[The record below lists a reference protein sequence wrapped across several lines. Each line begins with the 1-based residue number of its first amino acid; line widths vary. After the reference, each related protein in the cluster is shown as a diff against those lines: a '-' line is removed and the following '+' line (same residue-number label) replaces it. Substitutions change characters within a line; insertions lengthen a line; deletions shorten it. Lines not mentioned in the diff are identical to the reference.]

1 MKLKIFTILLF
12 AIFLAGCGEPR
23 TPELYSR
30 STTPIFITNGDVNK
44 TSRSVYVYFKNSSC
58 YASTLE
64 NTVRNKLL
72 QNGFTQSVDQKNADV
87 VIMGDFASL
96 QRLEQRER
104 PRVYMNMGYGWGGYG
119 YRHSLGVGML
129 FGDPFDD
136 DFYDR
141 TDYYLYRAFIS
152 LMIRANGS
160 EQRTNLEIESGR
172 NLYSPSYIIP
182 YIEEKAATQILGFF
196 YP

>member
-44 TSRSVYVYFKNSSC
+44 TSRSVYVYFKNSSG

-136 DFYDR
+136 DSYDR

>member
-44 TSRSVYVYFKNSSC
+44 TSRSVYVYFKNSSG
-58 YASTLE
+58 Y
-64 NTVRNKLL
+64 TVRNKLL

>member
-12 AIFLAGCGEPR
+12 AIFIAGCGKPR

-44 TSRSVYVYFKNSSC
+44 TSRSVYVYFKNSSG

-182 YIEEKAATQILGFF
+182 YIEEKAATQILNFF

>member
-12 AIFLAGCGEPR
+12 AIFIAGCGEPR

-44 TSRSVYVYFKNSSC
+44 TSRSVYVYFKNSSG
-58 YASTLE
+58 YTSTLE

-104 PRVYMNMGYGWGGYG
+104 PRVYMNMGYGWGSYG

-152 LMIRANGS
+152 VMIRANGS

>member
-44 TSRSVYVYFKNSSC
+44 TSRSVYVYFKNSSG

-104 PRVYMNMGYGWGGYG
+104 PRVYMNMGYGWGSYG

-152 LMIRANGS
+152 VMIRANGS

-182 YIEEKAATQILGFF
+182 YIEEKAATQILSFF

>member
-23 TPELYSR
+23 PPELYSR

-44 TSRSVYVYFKNSSC
+44 TSRSVYVYFKNSSG

-152 LMIRANGS
+152 LLIRANGS
-160 EQRTNLEIESGR
+160 EQRTNLEIENGR